1 MVKRIRILLIGSEG
15 YIGSR
20 FNEMLN
26 DKYNIDAPSMDAL
39 DITDESSVNKY
50 IGKSKVSI
58 IINLSGRGDID
69 DCEINSQET
78 SKINVLGVRHLA
90 LACKKYKKKL
100 IQLSSTSAEFQ
111 KSEYGKEKF
120 VADMTIADIF
130 SEYLIL
136 RSDKVYN
143 DIKPFVSITQNK
155 IACYSNIYHP
165 VFLDDLICIIDESI
179 AKNLYGIINISSST
193 GIDKIRWAY
202 MYIKSLNLDKIKIVD
217 LGYNSLRPKNSK
229 VSTVRLYKNELTIPR
244 TFEDGIKTIKARIKQ

>member
-58 IINLSGRGDID
+58 IINLSGCGDID

-78 SKINVLGVRHLA
+78 SKINVLSVRHLA

>member
-26 DKYNIDAPSMDAL
+26 DKYTIDAPSMNFL
-39 DITDESSVNKY
+39 DITEESSVNKY
-50 IGKSKVSI
+50 IGKSKASI
-58 IINLSGRGDID
+58 IINLSGCGDID
-69 DCEINSQET
+69 ECETNYKET

-90 LACKKYKKKL
+90 LACKKHKKKL
-100 IQLSSTSAEFQ
+100 IQLSSTSVEAQ
-111 KSEYGKEKF
+111 TSKYGEEKF
-120 VADMTIADIF
+120 VADMTIIDIL

-136 RSDKVYN
+136 RSDKVY
-143 DIKPFVSITQNK
+143 DDVKPFVTITKNEM
-155 IACYSNIYHP
+155 ACYSNIYHP

-179 AKNLYGIINISSST
+179 QKDLCGIINISSSV

-202 MYIKSLNLDKIKIVD
+202 MYIKSLNLDKIKIID

-229 VSTVRLYKNELTIPR
+229 VGTERLYKNELTIPR
-244 TFEDGIKTIKARIKQ
+244 TFEDGIKTIKARVKQ